1 MCERISWIALPDK
14 TLLYL
19 TTYDLWDTP
28 QGAKVRER
36 FRTDDWWGHAAIN
49 FYYEQHLQRKLG
61 SERECTDFRA
71 PANFPPEIAQA
82 IENGKFRDVA
92 DLRMLTLAARAKLP
106 KESVLRQLSA
116 VQDEWDAMRVK
127 TRAARAKLDAVWDK
141 YNAARVK
148 WGNVTAAQAKLAA
161 ARAKAGAAWTKK
173 VAATRA
179 KWDAARAKY
188 DTAQARW
195 DEARGASSDPFPEF
209 WKLFRNKRNRAKAW
223 R

>member
-49 FYYEQHLQRKLG
+49 FYYEQHLQRKFG
-61 SERECTDFRA
+61 SEGECTGFRA

-92 DLRMLTLAARAKLP
+92 DLRMLTVAARAKLP

-148 WGNVTAAQAKLAA
+148 WGNVTAAQAKLDAVRVKSAQLDAVRAKLNA
-161 ARAKAGAAWTKK
+161 ARVTLD
-173 VAATRA
+173 ATWD
-179 KWDAARAKY
+179 KWALARA
-188 DTAQARW
+188 T
-195 DEARGASSDPFPEF
+195 SSDPFPEF